1 AYNLDARN
9 HGDSEWSDEFDF
21 DLNAEDLL
29 HFIDEKNFPKVVII
43 GHSMGGLTGIKAA
56 LKEPERIEMLFVEE
70 KFVKKVPQAFMDD
83 ALSYMNVWREAE
95 KFIPP
100 GVDKEDADNF
110 ITEYVL
116 RKTRPQNIIL
126 KYSRLG
132 RTSAQYKT
140 FRVSSLEKFS
150 GSTLK
155 NSKAAICLRDY
166 GIDVLGKIKFGVKD
180 HPKISDCI

>member
-70 KFVKKVPQAFMDD
+70 KFVKKVPQAFMDE

-100 GVDKEDADNF
+100 GVDKEGADNF

-116 RKTRPQNIIL
+116 RKTRPQNIG
-126 KYSRLG
+126 SDM
-132 RTSAQYKT
+132 SAIQDLPGKFT
-140 FRVSSLEKFS
+140 GKFS
-150 GSTLK
+150 RSTLK
-155 NSKAAICLRDY
+155 NSKPAICLRDH

-180 HPKISDCI
+180 DPKISDCI